1 MKRIRS
7 KFLKVI
13 FIIAAVIVLFIIVSF
28 VRHKICSFRE
38 KELLTPLGK
47 LVEVNGHNMSVY
59 TEGEGDK
66 TLVFLSGGGTCSP
79 ILDFKSLYSLLS
91 NEYKIAVV
99 EKFGYGFSDVVDEQ
113 RDIDTMLSET
123 RMALEKAGIEGP
135 YVLCPH
141 SMSGL
146 EALYWAQ
153 KYPEEVEAIIGLDMA
168 VPAYYDEMH
177 ISIPIT
183 KLGQYGAALGITR
196 WIPGL
201 AESDAIKAG
210 TLSEEEKEIYR
221 AVFYQRTAT
230 VTMIDEVKAVKDNAK
245 TVKENGVPQVPM
257 LLFISNGSGGTGFT
271 EETWT
276 RIPKEYIAGCDNA
289 SYIELDC
296 PHYVHDYEYE
306 KISEEIRNL
315 LKKMY

>member
-13 FIIAAVIVLFIIVSF
+13 FIIVAVIVLFIIVSF

-91 NEYKIAVV
+91 NEYKIVVV

-271 EETWT
+271 EETWR
-276 RIPKEYIAGCDNA
+276 RIPKEYIVGCDNA

>member
-13 FIIAAVIVLFIIVSF
+13 FLIVAVIVLFIIVSF
-28 VRHKICSFRE
+28 IRHKICSFRE
-38 KELLTPLGK
+38 RKLLTPLGK
-47 LVEVNGHNMSVY
+47 IVEVNGHNMSVY

-153 KYPEEVEAIIGLDMA
+153 KYPDEVEAVIGLDMA
-168 VPAYYDEMH
+168 VPAYYDEMR
-177 ISIPIT
+177 ISILIT

-196 WIPGL
+196 WIPNL
-201 AESDAIKAG
+201 AESDAIKVG

-271 EETWT
+271 EETWR

>member
-13 FIIAAVIVLFIIVSF
+13 FIIVAVIVLFIIVSF
-28 VRHKICSFRE
+28 IRHKICSFRE
-38 KELLTPLGK
+38 RKLLTPLGK
-47 LVEVNGHNMSVY
+47 IVEVNGHNMSLY

-168 VPAYYDEMH
+168 VPAYYDEMR

-196 WIPGL
+196 WIPSL
-201 AESDAIKAG
+201 AESDAIKVG

-221 AVFYQRTAT
+221 TVFYQRTAT

-271 EETWT
+271 EETWR

>member
-13 FIIAAVIVLFIIVSF
+13 FIIVAVIVLFIIVSF

-59 TEGEGDK
+59 TEGEGDI

-91 NEYKIAVV
+91 NEYKIVVV

-196 WIPGL
+196 WIPSL

-257 LLFISNGSGGTGFT
+257 VLFISNGSGGTGFT
-271 EETWT
+271 EETWR

>member
-1 MKRIRS
+1 MKKIRS

-13 FIIAAVIVLFIIVSF
+13 FIIVAVIVLFIIVSF

-38 KELLTPLGK
+38 RKLLTPLGK
-47 LVEVNGHNMSVY
+47 IVEVIGQNISVY
-59 TEGEGDK
+59 SEGEGDK

-168 VPAYYDEMH
+168 VPAYYDEMR

-196 WIPGL
+196 WIPSL
-201 AESDAIKAG
+201 AESDAIKIG

-271 EETWT
+271 EETWR

>member
-13 FIIAAVIVLFIIVSF
+13 FIIVAVIVLFIIVSF
-28 VRHKICSFRE
+28 IRHKICSFRE
-38 KELLTPLGK
+38 RKLLTPLGK
-47 LVEVNGHNMSVY
+47 IVEVNDHNMSVY

-168 VPAYYDEMH
+168 VPAYYDEMR

-196 WIPGL
+196 WIPSL
-201 AESDAIKAG
+201 AESDAIKVG

-271 EETWT
+271 EETWR